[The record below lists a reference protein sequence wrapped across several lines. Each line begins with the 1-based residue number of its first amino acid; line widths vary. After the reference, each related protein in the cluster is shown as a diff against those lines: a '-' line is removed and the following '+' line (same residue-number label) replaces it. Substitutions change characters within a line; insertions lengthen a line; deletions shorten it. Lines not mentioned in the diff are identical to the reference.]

1 MRPQIKAV
9 PGRYRRIRNALIARS
24 KLLFAGASAR
34 QLNGDIYSWTY
45 RQEDAVSLIGLARY
59 FIAKTLFLV
68 AAPLLT
74 AMALAISVHA
84 AETNVAVAAN
94 FTEPAKEIA
103 QLFEGKTG
111 HKAILSFGA
120 TGQFYTQITQVAP
133 FQVFLSADQS
143 TPKKLVDEGL
153 AAPDRLFTYA
163 IGKLVLFSANPGLVT
178 GEQTLRDGKFNKI
191 ALANATTAPY
201 GAAAVETMKALDVYD
216 ALAGK
221 IVQGNNIAQTFQFID
236 TGNAEL
242 GFVAL
247 SQVIAKPGGSRWIV
261 SANLYTPIRQDAV
274 LLRSGADSDAAKAF
288 LAFLKGPEANAVIE
302 RYGYATE

>member
-1 MRPQIKAV
+1 
-9 PGRYRRIRNALIARS
+9 
-24 KLLFAGASAR
+24 
-34 QLNGDIYSWTY
+34 
-45 RQEDAVSLIGLARY
+45 
-59 FIAKTLFLV
+59 
-68 AAPLLT
+68 
-74 AMALAISVHA
+74 MALAISESAHA
-84 AETNVAVAAN
+84 ADTNVAVAAN

-111 HKAILSFGA
+111 QKAILSFGA
-120 TGQFYTQITQVAP
+120 TGQFYTQITQAAP
-133 FQVFLSADQS
+133 FQILLSADQS
-143 TPKKLVDEGL
+143 TPKKLADEGL
-153 AAPDRLFTYA
+153 AVADSLFTYA
-163 IGKLVLFSANPGLVT
+163 VGKLVLFSANPGLVT

-191 ALANATTAPY
+191 ALANPTTAPY

-247 SQVIAKPGGSRWIV
+247 SQVITKPGGSRWIV

-274 LLRSGADSDAAKAF
+274 LLRSGVDSEVAKAF